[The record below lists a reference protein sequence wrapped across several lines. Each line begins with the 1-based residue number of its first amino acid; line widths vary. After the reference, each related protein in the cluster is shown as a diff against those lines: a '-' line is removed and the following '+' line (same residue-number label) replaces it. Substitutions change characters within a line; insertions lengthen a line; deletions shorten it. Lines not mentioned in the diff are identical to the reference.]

1 MGLYKV
7 QSVLRVTEA
16 GNATA
21 REGTERRQSFYT
33 IAEQRWK
40 TQSPHS
46 APWLRQRQGQIHTL
60 KWMQKE

>member
-7 QSVLRVTEA
+7 QFVLRVTEA

-33 IAEQRWK
+33 IVEQLREP
-40 TQSPHS
+40 QSPHS
-46 APWLRQRQGQIHTL
+46 APWLG
-60 KWMQKE
+60 